1 MKEHEKIED
10 IEDEVQ
16 PTPEG
21 LGDKIGSI
29 AGRARD
35 ASKKVGDTASSVHNV
50 AQKASVVG
58 RWRLEHMVTRVQ
70 DVAGKAGGAGVAA
83 AGQVQGAAQKA
94 ADVGVVAAG
103 QVQGAAQKAA
113 DVGVAAAGQVQ
124 GAAQKAADVG
134 AAAAGQVQD
143 VSRKAADVGAVAG
156 ERVKTHAKKALEAAP
171 SADELLSNAGS
182 SVQGASRKAAGVG
195 AVAGERVKTHAKKA
209 SDASGAAAN
218 ILLST
223 TSTTWAA
230 LAGDLSVPVNDVVQY
245 MVKGSPTIYDK
256 AMDAVY
262 VATHVGGGHYHR
274 LFDGSH
280 TIWGAIKAGH
290 AASPDDNIIQEAI
303 GILQGLLRDVST
315 PAGLPIANW
324 EPETYKQVAEVL
336 ESNFHIPKSWFYD
349 LNTYDAADLLGAAVG
364 VVVLI
369 FSWNRADTETF
380 SKLVAGMGLSA
391 VFTANPLLLILT
403 VVALGK
409 AFHKARQTGEY
420 AEFVDGQFKG
430 AVGTGATL
438 AAVSLVGVAGG
449 PAGAA
454 LLAGLAAGIL
464 AQYAVKD
471 VKVVEIGK
479 SAAKQVAAAI
489 ELTPVTASQIS
500 EFAAAQAVNAA
511 NEVKS
516 MIERK
521 QLPNLGCGC
530 GCGAAVSVQLT

>member
-10 IEDEVQ
+10 LENEVQ
-16 PTPEG
+16 PTSEG

-58 RWRLEHMVTRVQ
+58 RWHLEHMVTRVQ

-94 ADVGVVAAG
+94 ADAGVVAAG

-134 AAAAGQVQD
+134 VAAAGQVQGAAQ
-143 VSRKAADVGAVAG
+143 KAADVGGWHIQQMVG
-156 ERVKTHAKKALEAAP
+156 Q
-171 SADELLSNAGS
+171 
-182 SVQGASRKAAGVG
+182 VQDASEKAADVG

-230 LAGDLSVPVNDVVQY
+230 LAGDLSGPVNDVVQY

-324 EPETYKQVAEVL
+324 DRETYRQVAELL

-479 SAAKQVAAAI
+479 SAAKQVAAAV
-489 ELTPVTASQIS
+489 ELTPVTVSQIS

>member
-10 IEDEVQ
+10 LEDEVQ

-35 ASKKVGDTASSVHNV
+35 ASKKVGGTASST
-50 AQKASVVG
+50 VVG
-58 RWRLEHMVTRVQ
+58 GSKAYSAKIVN
-70 DVAGKAGGAGVAA
+70 AGSSVHDA
-83 AGQVQGAAQKA
+83 
-94 ADVGVVAAG
+94 
-103 QVQGAAQKAA
+103 
-113 DVGVAAAGQVQ
+113 
-124 GAAQKAADVG
+124 
-134 AAAAGQVQD
+134 
-143 VSRKAADVGAVAG
+143 SRKVVDVGAVAG
-156 ERVKTHAKKALEAAP
+156 ERMKTHAKKALEAAP
-171 SADELLSNAGS
+171 APDVLLSNAGS
-182 SVQGASRKAAGVG
+182 SVQGASRKAVDVGTAAGERMKTHAKKALEAAPAPDVLLSNVGSSVQDVSRKAADVG
-195 AVAGERVKTHAKKA
+195 AAAGERVKTRAKKA
-209 SDASGAAAN
+209 SDASSAAAN

-324 EPETYKQVAEVL
+324 DRETYRQVAEVL

-479 SAAKQVAAAI
+479 SAAKQVAAAV

-530 GCGAAVSVQLT
+530 GCGAAVSAQLT

>member
-83 AGQVQGAAQKA
+83 AGQVQCAAQMA
-94 ADVGVVAAG
+94 ADVGV
-103 QVQGAAQKAA
+103 
-113 DVGVAAAGQVQ
+113 
-124 GAAQKAADVG
+124 
-134 AAAAGQVQD
+134 AAAGQVQD

-156 ERVKTHAKKALEAAP
+156 ERVKTHTKKAWEAAP

-182 SVQGASRKAAGVG
+182 SVQGASRKAADVG

-324 EPETYKQVAEVL
+324 EPETYRQVAEVL

-479 SAAKQVAAAI
+479 SAAKHTEQARREAEHRIAEI
-489 ELTPVTASQIS
+489 G
-500 EFAAAQAVNAA
+500 EFAAKQAAA
-511 NEVKS
+511 AATEAKR
-516 MIERK
+516 MIKRK
-521 QLPNLGCGC
+521 QLPNLGCGT
-530 GCGAAVSVQLT
+530 AVSVQLT